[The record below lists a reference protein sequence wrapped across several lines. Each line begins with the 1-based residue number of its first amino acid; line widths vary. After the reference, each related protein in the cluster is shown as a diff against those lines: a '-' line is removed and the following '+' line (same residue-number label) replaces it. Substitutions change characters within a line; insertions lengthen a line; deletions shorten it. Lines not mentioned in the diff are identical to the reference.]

1 MIYDEDYFKSE
12 DFRELLDSYETA
24 VQTGSYPF
32 MDADDLVDIADYYN
46 MSGEHDKAVEAVAH
60 ALEIYPAATLPN
72 VFMAREALTYGDF
85 EEAKRYA
92 DAIEKTDDPD
102 YHYLRAELLI
112 AEGDIKQADRY
123 LRNYGRT
130 VPNDELEDFIR
141 DCANLYIDY
150 GVSDK
155 AYEWMMRSKGDD
167 SVDFKELMARTL
179 FGLGKYKDSE
189 RLFNELIDRD
199 PYSTRYWNAL
209 ASAQFMNEE
218 YNESITSSEYALA
231 IDPNDEDGLVSKAN
245 GLIRLGNYEEALK
258 YFHRYTEME
267 PDDTLGHFHEAAC
280 LFNLGRHQEAVE
292 VMEKALATAPEDDT
306 HYLAQVYQE
315 LAFGYSALK
324 QLPKALEM
332 LDKTETLDCDHAD
345 IMVIRGHLQL
355 ENEHIEEA
363 EESFKKAI
371 SMSDS
376 SPDILLRIITSL
388 YDNHYVYACYEM
400 FRKFFSIIDRLNPDF
415 SNGYA
420 YMALCCYE
428 LGHAKEFMQYLRQAC
443 EKNPDEARQVLAFL
457 FPEGTEVKDY
467 YQYMLEKLKEQKET
481 ES

>member
-1 MIYDEDYFKSE
+1 MQYDEDYFKSE

-46 MSGEHDKAVEAVAH
+46 MSDEHDKAIEAVDH
-60 ALEIYPAATLPN
+60 ALDIYPNATLPN
-72 VFMAREALTYGDF
+72 VFMAREALMYGDC
-85 EEAKRYA
+85 EQAKQFA
-92 DAIEKTDDPD
+92 EAIENKDDPD
-102 YHYLRAELLI
+102 YQYLKAEIMI
-112 AEGDIKQADRY
+112 AEGNIKEADCF
-123 LRNYGRT
+123 LRDYGQT
-130 VPNDELEDFIR
+130 VPSDEYEDFVR

-189 RLFNELIDRD
+189 RLFNELIDHD

-231 IDPNDEDGLVSKAN
+231 IDPDDEDGLVSKAN

-258 YFHRYTEME
+258 YFSRYVELE
-267 PDDTLGHFHEAAC
+267 PDDTLGHFHQGAC
-280 LFNLGRHQEAVE
+280 LYNLGRTQEAAE
-292 VMEKALATAPEDDT
+292 AMERALATAPEDDEQ
-306 HYLAQVYQE
+306 YLVQIYQE
-315 LAFGYSALK
+315 LAFAYSALK
-324 QLPKALEM
+324 QLPKAMEM
-332 LDKTETLDCDHAD
+332 LDKTLSLDCDHAD
-345 IMVIRGHLQL
+345 LMVIRGHLQL
-355 ENEHIEEA
+355 ENGNVKEA
-363 EESFKKAI
+363 EDCFAKAI
-371 SMSDS
+371 NMADD

-388 YDNHYVYACYEM
+388 LDNHYAYASYEM
-400 FRKFFSIIDRLNPDF
+400 FRKFFSIIDQLDPSFN
-415 SNGYA
+415 SGYA
-420 YMALCCYE
+420 HMALCCYQ
-428 LGHAKEFMQYLRQAC
+428 LGRVKEFMQYLRQAC
-443 EKNPDEARQVLAFL
+443 EKNPQETRQVLAFL
-457 FPEGTEVKDY
+457 FPEGMEVKDY
-467 YQYMLEKLKEQKET
+467 YQYMLEKLKEQKEA